1 MCAILAP
8 GVAVTL
14 ATMRGNSAITPAH
27 SCLVF
32 GTVCGV
38 QTSGEL
44 PPQKK
49 LRAFLPSAVAT
60 ISAPGSAGVE
70 GDSWSE
76 I

>member
-14 ATMRGNSAITPAH
+14 AAMRGNSAITPVH

-44 PPQKK
+44 PPQKNWARFCYPPPQ
-49 LRAFLPSAVAT
+49 LFRHLEVPESRE
-60 ISAPGSAGVE
+60 IH
-70 GDSWSE
+70 DSQ
-76 I
+76 